1 MIGSRSETKCAV
13 IKCIASGD
21 MELAKGLDNIGL
33 DKGNK
38 NLRDQNII
46 IIINFQIS
54 FMFLDLG
61 AWLTDFF

>member
-1 MIGSRSETKCAV
+1 
-13 IKCIASGD
+13 